1 MRRNSDLALTRA
13 DAKWNT
19 QNHIAKW
26 ATPMLV
32 VHGRRDYRISE
43 SDAIG
48 GACDGLAVRLTQA
61 VFNTLQSLGVPS
73 RLVIFEVRAGGA
85 AISLTARR
93 TKGTRAGR

>member
-1 MRRNSDLALTRA
+1 MRRSSHRPLTCA

-26 ATPMLV
+26 STPMLV

-48 GACDGLAVRLTQA
+48 GAGDVLAVRLTQA

-73 RLVIFEVRAGGA
+73 RLVIFEVRASGA
-85 AISLTARR
+85 AISLKALR
-93 TKGTRAGR
+93 T